1 VTSDASNIQP
11 LGASEHHLLRRA
23 LTAQDRGAIGSL
35 YARYF
40 QRLRDYI
47 LHRIGSPSDAED
59 LTQDIFTS
67 LSAGAGSSTGI
78 VEASDYLFAAAK
90 NKVRQHIRSQKHQ
103 RERYAANSEQRQSE
117 GCCSIQPV
125 EPDAESVRGEV
136 QEAIEAA
143 LGRLPPKA
151 REALRLRLI
160 ENIEPAEAA
169 RRAGCSLNALHQRLR
184 YALRA
189 LRSLRVEVS
198 QNGD

>member
-1 VTSDASNIQP
+1 VTSDAFDIQP
-11 LGASEHHLLRRA
+11 LGASERHLLRRA
-23 LTAQDRGAIGSL
+23 LTAQDHGAIGSL

-47 LHRIGSPSDAED
+47 LQRIGSPSDAED

-67 LSAGAGSSTGI
+67 LSAGAGSYTGTA
-78 VEASDYLFAAAK
+78 EASDYLFAAAR

-103 RERYAANSEQRQSE
+103 RELYAAKSEQWQSE
-117 GCCSIQPV
+117 GCSIQPV
-125 EPDAESVRGEV
+125 EPDAGSVQGEV
-136 QEAIEAA
+136 KEAIEVA

-160 ENIEPAEAA
+160 ENVEPAEAA

-189 LRSLRVEVS
+189 LRSLGAEVS
-198 QNGD
+198 QSGD